1 MFFTLLPMIKIVLL
15 AEIKTLNIMGLLPMS
30 GEKWSGG
37 GACLTAA
44 EMALRHVNGRNDV
57 LKDFKLDL
65 HWRDG
70 EVRHSYFLC
79 LIHYTRI
86 FAYVYTKQIPT
97 CRESESKNKM
107 QLFLVNSS
115 ENDR

>member
-1 MFFTLLPMIKIVLL
+1 MFFTLLPMIEIVLQ

-70 EVRHSYFLC
+70 EVRYCYLFRLM
-79 LIHYTRI
+79 HYT
-86 FAYVYTKQIPT
+86 
-97 CRESESKNKM
+97 KM
-107 QLFLVNSS
+107 FK
-115 ENDR
+115 